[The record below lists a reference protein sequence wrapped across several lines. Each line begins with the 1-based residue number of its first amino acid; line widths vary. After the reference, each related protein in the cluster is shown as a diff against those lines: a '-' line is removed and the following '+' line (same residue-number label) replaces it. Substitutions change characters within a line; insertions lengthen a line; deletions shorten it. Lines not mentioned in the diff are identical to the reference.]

1 MFDIGFSE
9 LLLIFIVGLVVLG
22 PQRLPVAI
30 RTVMG
35 WVRTIR
41 GLAAN
46 VQNELAQELKLQELQ
61 ESIKKA
67 ENLNLKNLSPD
78 LAKTVEELKASAEKM
93 KADLDKAA
101 AETNTTIDEQIQ
113 ILREENAQ
121 SQSNDVATSDTV
133 EKSIADEFSIKNDEN
148 PTALS
153 SVVSSVDSI
162 QNGQSD
168 LELDAQAE
176 VDRQLAAMMDKYAPP
191 DDVAENPIS
200 TEKTS

>member
-9 LLLIFIVGLVVLG
+9 LILIFVVGLVVLG

-67 ENLNLKNLSPD
+67 EALNLEQLSPE
-78 LAKTVEELKASAEKM
+78 LSKTVEELKRSAQKM
-93 KADLDKAA
+93 
-101 AETNTTIDEQIQ
+101 
-113 ILREENAQ
+113 
-121 SQSNDVATSDTV
+121 
-133 EKSIADEFSIKNDEN
+133 
-148 PTALS
+148 
-153 SVVSSVDSI
+153 
-162 QNGQSD
+162 QSD
-168 LELDAQAE
+168 LAQAKGEISKLTDEE
-176 VDRQLAAMMDKYAPP
+176 VAEIQEKIEADGRQTVENLQKNNENRPLDQTDGAETAQQIEQFELSPDEIAEMAEADESQLAAYYPP
-191 DDVAENPIS
+191 DDDLATPS
-200 TEKTS
+200 TPEQQDKRNVS

>member
-9 LLLIFIVGLVVLG
+9 LLLVLIVGLVVLG

-67 ENLNLKNLSPD
+67 EALNLTSLSPE
-78 LAKTVEELKASAEKM
+78 LSKTVEELKQSAKEMESSINNAQGEIRKLTDEQVAEIQAKIEKSANESEGLQTETENPPLA
-93 KADLDKAA
+93 ADNTAQSEEIAA
-101 AETNTTIDEQIQ
+101 AEPSPAD
-113 ILREENAQ
+113 
-121 SQSNDVATSDTV
+121 
-133 EKSIADEFSIKNDEN
+133 IAEM
-148 PTALS
+148 A
-153 SVVSSVDSI
+153 
-162 QNGQSD
+162 
-168 LELDAQAE
+168 ELDEARLAE
-176 VDRQLAAMMDKYAPP
+176 QLSAYYPP
-191 DDVAENPIS
+191 DDDEIIAPKPE
-200 TEKTS
+200 EKANVRG